1 MDFNL
6 GEWVVE
12 ALKTIERSR
21 HLRIMA
27 YGLVLAVV
35 LHALASLLA
44 VW

>member
-1 MDFNL
+1 MNFNV
-6 GEWVVE
+6 GEWIVE
-12 ALKTIERSR
+12 ALKVIESSR

-44 VW
+44 VI